1 MTHEQ
6 AGTNGRANGKVGP
19 LEPFP
24 LPADGSQPLTRPD
37 LDGPAVPVQP
47 RGTAPDAGPSAPEED
62 LPPTQP
68 VSGGPAVGG
77 PGPGPGAGG
86 PAAAEPGRP
95 WTAVTTDGT
104 AYDLRSVGDIAALLD
119 RATQNLTD
127 VSKEFPRSVPG
138 GRGPGRWLR
147 MLIGVDE
154 SLLARVWEERPRYT
168 GLGAI
173 VLGTAVMA
181 AVSMFDGLNE
191 AFGPVWPLLI
201 LVALF
206 WGTFICCIDRW
217 LIASTHGAHAARWR
231 IFVPRLALSLLFG
244 VIIATPLV
252 LTIFGSEVVTRAA
265 TDQQNALTTYE
276 SQLRA
281 CNPLPDP
288 TTGKVPAA
296 PAGCV
301 GHTLPVSDPATG
313 LTQTTGREI
322 RQRTQLAGQVAS
334 ANATIKQYDT
344 TIRDECNGASGPG
357 LSGVPGVGP
366 NCNRDRQQ
374 EDSFKKEND
383 VAKWQQQLTDLNAE
397 IEQQTAT
404 VGTQTQTYSNGI
416 TNAINAK
423 VAARQSSQGRIG
435 LLDRIDAL
443 GELFVANA
451 AIAAATVLLGLF
463 VLMVDCLPVLSKM
476 MSGTT
481 NYDRLVEDR
490 LRSAAAIGAAAIR
503 VGERRAI
510 GADEVAL
517 HAVESQVR
525 AQLEQIDEASRVER
539 GRRDA
544 EVDRKIAELT
554 EEFRRMDF

>member
-1 MTHEQ
+1 LKPEQ
-6 AGTNGRANGKVGP
+6 TGTNGHVNGTMGP

-24 LPADGSQPLTRPD
+24 LPADAWPPPTRPD
-37 LDGPAVPVQP
+37 LDGPAVPAP
-47 RGTAPDAGPSAPEED
+47 PGRGPE
-62 LPPTQP
+62 
-68 VSGGPAVGG
+68 
-77 PGPGPGAGG
+77 AGG
-86 PAAAEPGRP
+86 PAAAGPDRP
-95 WTAVTTDGT
+95 WTAVTADGT
-104 AYDLRSVGDIAALLD
+104 AYDLRTVGDIAALLD
-119 RATQNLTD
+119 QATQSLAEA
-127 VSKEFPRSVPG
+127 SKEFPRSVPA
-138 GRGPGRWLR
+138 GRGPSRWLR
-147 MLIGVDE
+147 KLIGVDE
-154 SLLARVWEERPRYT
+154 SLLGRVWEERPRYT

-173 VLGTAVMA
+173 VLGTALMA
-181 AVSMFDGLNE
+181 AVSMFDALNE
-191 AFGPVWPLLI
+191 ALGPAWPVLI
-201 LVALF
+201 LGALF

-217 LIASTHGAHAARWR
+217 LISSTHGARAARWR

-265 TDQQNALTTYE
+265 SDQQNALTSYE
-276 SQLRA
+276 SQLKA

-296 PAGCV
+296 PSGCV

-313 LTQTTGREI
+313 LTQALGQEI
-322 RQRTQLAGQVAS
+322 QQRAQLTQQVSS
-334 ANATIKQYDT
+334 ANATIAQYDT
-344 TIRDECNGASGPG
+344 TIRDECNGVSGPG
-357 LSGVPGVGP
+357 LSGVPGIGP
-366 NCNRDRQQ
+366 NCERDRQQ
-374 EDSFKKEND
+374 EEAFEQQND
-383 VAKWQQQLTDLNAE
+383 VAKWQQQLTNLNAK
-397 IEQQTAT
+397 ILQQTAS
-404 VGTQTQTYSNGI
+404 VGTQTQGYSNDI
-416 TNAINAK
+416 TKAINAK
-423 VAARQSSQGRIG
+423 VTARANSQGRIG
-435 LLDRIDAL
+435 LLDRINAL
-443 GELFVANA
+443 GELFTANV

-490 LRSAAAIGAAAIR
+490 LRSAEAIGAAAVR
-503 VGERRAI
+503 VSERRAT

-554 EEFRRMDF
+554 EEFRRMGR

>member
-1 MTHEQ
+1 LTPES
-6 AGTNGRANGKVGP
+6 AGTNGRANDKIGP

-24 LPADGSQPLTRPD
+24 LPAEGWEPLTEPD
-37 LDGPAVPVQP
+37 LDSLTMPEHRRVTSPEEKPRPAQPMNGGGPTAGRP
-47 RGTAPDAGPSAPEED
+47 RPGLEVGDPAPAGPS
-62 LPPTQP
+62 Q
-68 VSGGPAVGG
+68 
-77 PGPGPGAGG
+77 
-86 PAAAEPGRP
+86 P

-119 RATQNLTD
+119 RATRNLED
-127 VSKEFPRSVPG
+127 VSQEFPRSVMG
-138 GRGPGRWLR
+138 ESRSGRWLR
-147 MLIGVDE
+147 KLIGVDE
-154 SLLARVWEERPRYT
+154 SLLARVWEERARYT

-181 AVSMFDGLNE
+181 AISMFDALNE
-191 AFGPVWPLLI
+191 ALGPVWPVLI

-206 WGTFICCIDRW
+206 WGTLICCIDRW

-231 IFVPRLALSLLFG
+231 IFVPRLALSVLFG

-265 TDQQNALTTYE
+265 TDQQNNLTKYE
-276 SQLRA
+276 SQLKA

-288 TTGKVPAA
+288 ATGVVPAA
-296 PAGCV
+296 PASCA

-313 LTQTTGREI
+313 LTQTIGREI
-322 RQRTQLAGQVAS
+322 QQRTKLAGQVAS

-357 LSGVPGVGP
+357 LSGIPGVGF
-366 NCNRDRQQ
+366 NCKRDRQQ
-374 EDSFKKEND
+374 EDTFKKDND
-383 VAKWQQQLTDLNAE
+383 IAKWQKQLTDLNAE
-397 IEQQTAT
+397 IGQQTAT
-404 VGTQTQTYSNGI
+404 LGSETQTYSNNI
-416 TNAINAK
+416 TSAIKAK
-423 VAARQSSQGRIG
+423 VSARQKSQDRIG
-435 LLDRIDAL
+435 LLDRINAL
-443 GELFVANA
+443 GELFAANV

-463 VLMVDCLPVLSKM
+463 ILMVDCLPVLSKM

-510 GADEVAL
+510 GADDVAL
-517 HAVESQVR
+517 YAIDSQIR
-525 AQLEQIDEASRVER
+525 ARKEQIDEASRAER

-554 EEFRRMDF
+554 EQFRRMDY